1 MKGERRTG
9 ELGEMEL
16 PHDRATAVS
25 FNLCAVMA
33 GVFGGN
39 GEGSVWS
46 RFGFWRRLQVPI
58 GQLPRTKK
66 DVPKVYATQ
75 SSKATNFA

>member
-9 ELGEMEL
+9 EVGEMEL
-16 PHDRATAVS
+16 PHAVHGATAVS

-33 GVFGGN
+33 GVFGGD

-66 DVPKVYATQ
+66 DVPEIYAT
-75 SSKATNFA
+75 